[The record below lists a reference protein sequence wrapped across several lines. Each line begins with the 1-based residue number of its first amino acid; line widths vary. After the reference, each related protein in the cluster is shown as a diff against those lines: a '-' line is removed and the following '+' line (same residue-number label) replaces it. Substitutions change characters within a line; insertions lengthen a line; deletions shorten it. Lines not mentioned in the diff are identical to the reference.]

1 MKAANRD
8 FTRELNLFN
17 ILNSIR
23 EAGSIS
29 RVEIAE
35 KTGQSRAS
43 VTNIT
48 ALLIEQGLMLRRI
61 CSLLLLCLIC
71 EPLDNLGLGVEI
83 RVGRLVE
90 TAAGCNAF

>member
-1 MKAANRD
+1 MANLFCLISELKGFRMKAANRD
-8 FTRELNLFN
+8 FTRAVNQFN

-35 KTGQSRAS
+35 LTGQSRAS

-48 ALLIEQGLMLRRI
+48 ALMIGQGLLR
-61 CSLLLLCLIC
+61 
-71 EPLDNLGLGVEI
+71 E
-83 RVGRLVE
+83 
-90 TAAGCNAF
+90 